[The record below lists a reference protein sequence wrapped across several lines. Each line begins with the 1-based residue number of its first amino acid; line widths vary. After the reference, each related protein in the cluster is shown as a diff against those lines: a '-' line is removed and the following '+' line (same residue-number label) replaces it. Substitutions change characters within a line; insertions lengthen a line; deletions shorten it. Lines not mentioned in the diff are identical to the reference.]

1 METSLL
7 DLVKALPA
15 ELRASAVAAV
25 VILIIGGM
33 GVGLIEFA
41 YRRDLLSH
49 ASARRLSLVVVTTA
63 ELCSLVLA
71 IGVVILLL
79 WGAFGGVLLPAK

>member
-1 METSLL
+1 MGTKFL
-7 DLVKALPA
+7 DLVAALPA
-15 ELRASAVAAV
+15 ELQAGAIAAV
-25 VILIIGGM
+25 VILLIGGM
-33 GVGLIEFA
+33 CVGLIEFA

-49 ASARRLSLVVVTTA
+49 ASARRLSLVVVTTVV
-63 ELCSLVLA
+63 LCSLVLA